1 MSSALLDCRLALRF
15 LARRPGIAAAAVGSL
30 ALGIGATAAVFSL
43 VDALL
48 FRPFPVHRIDE
59 LVALRAE
66 KEGEAAGLSVPDYR
80 DIRDIQQV
88 FWGLA
93 ANESFDFSVRTREAT
108 ERLSGE
114 LVSANYFDVLGVV
127 PRPGRAFLAGE
138 DEAPS
143 PVAVVSHRLWRMR
156 YGGDPRAVGT
166 TIRVNGRDLI
176 IVGIAPES
184 FRGIT
189 LAPEVDLWIP
199 LSMLPDLWPAFG
211 EFFDRRDQQSLSVVG
226 RLKPG
231 VNLEETNAAVSGH
244 ARALEQAYPETN
256 AGKSAR
262 VVPLAETRLPDRGAV
277 VSYLG
282 IVLGIVGA
290 VFLIACI
297 NVAGLRL
304 LDLHARETEIAVRR
318 SLGATS
324 FRLAR
329 EFLVENLLVY
339 ALGFVLAVI
348 VATGGIS
355 LLERLSLFRMALS
368 EVDLRLDLRVLAAA
382 SAVTL
387 LGAILGSGIPV
398 LASRRMA
405 FAGRAERLASGGAR
419 LRRGLVAAQ
428 VALSSVL
435 LAGALLLARTLHD
448 VYAIDPGFQDDR
460 VLFVSVD
467 LQSLEFRYDE
477 TRARQF
483 YRDVLERVGAL
494 PGVVSASWSG
504 DTPFE
509 RFSLITMF
517 VPEEAPP
524 ADPPDWIQSGA
535 DIVTPDYF
543 RTMGIAL
550 VRGRGFDSSDDE
562 DAPGV
567 LIVNETMARTYWPG
581 NDAIGKRVRVWTRR
595 GIRHDVYEV
604 VGIVKDVKYGTL
616 WEEPRPYL
624 YFPLAQRFFQRMNLH
639 VLTEAPPMSV
649 LPAVREA
656 IRSLDDDLPLFDAR
670 PLREER
676 AILLVRQRTVGALLG
691 ASALLALVLAAV
703 GAYAVTSH
711 HVTRRIPELG
721 LRMALGAGG
730 REILYLI
737 LRLAI
742 LPVLLGVGLALAVSP
757 WVGKSLESLLI
768 GVRATD
774 AGTFLAAALLSL
786 TTAAG
791 ACWLPARRAARI
803 DPAQALRSE

>member
-1 MSSALLDCRLALRF
+1 M
-15 LARRPGIAAAAVGSL
+15 
-30 ALGIGATAAVFSL
+30 FS
-43 VDALL
+43 
-48 FRPFPVHRIDE
+48 
-59 LVALRAE
+59 
-66 KEGEAAGLSVPDYR
+66 
-80 DIRDIQQV
+80 
-88 FWGLA
+88 GLA
-93 ANESFDFSVRTREAT
+93 AQSSFRFSVRTRAST

-114 LVSANYFDVLGVV
+114 LVSSNYFDVLGVV
-127 PRPGRAFLAGE
+127 PRPGRGFLAGE
-138 DEAPS
+138 DEAPA
-143 PVAVVSHRLWRMR
+143 PVAVISHRLWHMR
-156 YGGDPRAVGT
+156 YGSDSRAVGT
-166 TIRVNGRDLI
+166 TIRVNGRDLT

-189 LAPEVDLWIP
+189 VTPEVDLWIP
-199 LSMLPDLWPAFG
+199 LSMLPDLWPAFM
-211 EFFDRRDQQSLSVVG
+211 EFFLKRDQDGYFVFG

-231 VNLEETNAAVSGH
+231 VSLEDANVATILY
-244 ARALEQAYPETN
+244 ARTLEQAYPETN
-256 AGKSAR
+256 SGRSAR
-262 VVPLAETRLPDRGAV
+262 VVPLAETRLADRGAV

-282 IVLGIVGA
+282 IVVGIVAA

-304 LDLHARETEIAVRR
+304 LDLHSRETEIAVRR

-339 ALGFVLAVI
+339 ALGFVLAI
-348 VATGGIS
+348 LVATMGIS
-355 LLERLSLFRMALS
+355 LLERLSLFRMALD

-387 LGAILGSGIPV
+387 LGAILGSSIPV
-398 LASRRMA
+398 VASRRMA
-405 FAGRAERLASGGAR
+405 FAGRAERLASGGWR

-428 VALSSVL
+428 IALSCVL
-435 LAGALLLARTLHD
+435 LAGALLLARTLHN
-448 VYAIDPGFQDDR
+448 VYGIDPGFQHDR

-509 RFSLITMF
+509 RFTLITMF
-517 VPEEAPP
+517 VPEEASTS
-524 ADPPDWIQSGA
+524 DPPDWIQSGA

-567 LIVNETMARTYWPG
+567 VVVNETMARTYWPG
-581 NDAIGKRVRVWTRR
+581 GDAIGKRVRVWTRR
-595 GIRHDVYEV
+595 GIRHDLYEV
-604 VGIVKDVKYGTL
+604 VGIVRDVKYGTL
-616 WEEPRPYL
+616 WEEPQPYL

-639 VLTEAPPMSV
+639 VLTGAPPMSV

-670 PLREER
+670 PLSEER
-676 AILLVRQRTVGALLG
+676 SILLVRQRTLGALLG

-730 REILYLI
+730 RDILYLV
-737 LRLAI
+737 LRLGI
-742 LPVLLGVGLALAVSP
+742 LPVFLGVLLALAVSP
-757 WVGKSLESLLI
+757 WIGKSLESLLI

-774 AGTFLAAALLSL
+774 AGAFFAAALLSL
-786 TTAAG
+786 GTATA